1 MHREIKFRGLR
12 TDGGGWVYGDLVRK
26 YGKAVIITET
36 DIFSFNRKR
45 SIWIE
50 NEVHPETVGQFTGL
64 KDKNGREIFEGDV
77 VKWGMH
83 SGSHEYWHRYAKV
96 SFNPDIEFEILFYI
110 DSITGEKKPTDGHVF
125 KYSKF
130 AYKQTDKHLEI
141 IGNIHEKTETK

>member
-1 MHREIKFRGLR
+1 MREIKFRGLR
-12 TDGGGWVYGDLVRK
+12 TDGGGWVEGDL
-26 YGKAVIITET
+26 IQPNN
-36 DIFSFNRKR
+36 IFNTLSGMVK
-45 SIWIE
+45 
-50 NEVHPETVGQFTGL
+50 VHPETVGQFTGL

>member
-1 MHREIKFRGLR
+1 MREIKFRGLR

-64 KDKNGREIFEGDV
+64 KDKNGRDVFEGAME
-77 VKWGMH
+77 KHG
-83 SGSHEYWHRYAKV
+83 
-96 SFNPDIEFEILFYI
+96 DIVHWCSNSASWQLACYDF
-110 DSITGEKKPTDGHVF
+110 PT
-125 KYSKF
+125 K
-130 AYKQTDKHLEI
+130 EI
-141 IGNIHEKTETK
+141 IFCHCYNCEGNFSLSELNNEIEITGNIHEKTETK